1 MQDVIERLLA
11 EYDPRINPYFT
22 ALERTHTRGDSDDGS
37 EDGFDK
43 DDFLETQI
51 QFYYAVVFFSRPMAV
66 LAAKIPSAEL
76 RTEVLRNVWE
86 EHGEADPSHR
96 HGATFLELLHRLG
109 GIEKRDVESRVLW
122 PELRA
127 FNTTLIGCCT
137 LDDWE
142 VGAALLGIIERQFAD
157 ISAILGRNI
166 VRLGWI
172 QEDRLIHY
180 KLHAEL
186 DIKHSQDFFDVLAP
200 AWHDSTIAAYKI
212 EQGFR
217 LGAHV
222 FDRLYRDLYHARRR
236 RELSTTHRAQPHI
249 YAE

>member
-1 MQDVIERLLA
+1 MMEVMDAVIASVVED
-11 EYDPRINPYFT
+11 YDPRGNPYFT
-22 ALERTHTRGDSDDGS
+22 WLDAMEPQPAGAASI
-37 EDGFDK
+37 EFEN
-43 DDFLETQI
+43 FLETQI

-76 RTEVLRNVWE
+76 RTTILRNVWE
-86 EHGEADPSHR
+86 EHGEAEPSQR
-96 HGATFLELLHRLG
+96 HGATFLELLRRLH
-109 GIEKRDVESRVLW
+109 GIGQADVEARALW

-142 VGAALLGIIERQFAD
+142 VGAAMLGIIERQFAD
-157 ISAILGRNI
+157 ISAMLGQHL
-166 VRLGWI
+166 VRLAWLRA
-172 QEDRLIHY
+172 DDLIHY

-186 DIKHSQDFFDVLAP
+186 DIRHSQDFFDVLA
-200 AWHDSTIAAYKI
+200 ASWHSSTAAAYKI

-217 LGAHV
+217 LGAYV
-222 FDRLYRDLYHARRR
+222 FDRLYRDLYEARGR
-236 RELSTTHRAQPHI
+236 RELATAPRAQPHI